1 MPMMTRQTGGHAH
14 QASKTHNATMHRI
27 SRLKP
32 YPLFD
37 SATTRALEQSA
48 RDTLAPHTLMQRA
61 GLEVAKLALALA
73 PHARTIWVACG
84 PGNNGGDGLEAAL
97 HLHRS
102 GKQVVVTWLGEETR
116 TPQDALAALL
126 RARSAGVVFSADPPP
141 HWDFCI
147 DALLGTGL
155 RGASSGRMANWIQ
168 RINHSSAPVLA
179 VDVPSGLSPDTGHC
193 AISSIAK
200 NPDLDG
206 VEALFTLSLLTLKPG
221 LFTAVGRDKAGEVWF
236 SDLGVEAPLN
246 PQALTGQAPTGQAPC
261 AMLGGP
267 PAVRVRPHASHKG
280 SYGDVTVIG
289 GARGMTGAALL
300 AASAALNTGAGRVFL
315 GLLDDDPLR
324 VDPLHPELMIRPV
337 DGLDLSASAVVCGC
351 GAGQSVNGVLPNV
364 LSSAPRLVLDA
375 DALNGIAGNPLLQS
389 MLSARQGRN
398 QETVLTP
405 HPLEAA
411 RLLGCSAADIQANR
425 LLAAQQLAT
434 RFQCVTV
441 LKGSGTVIAAPQ
453 RLPVINPTGNAR
465 LATAGSGDVLAG
477 LIGAGLA
484 GGMRAFDAACA
495 AVYQHGLVADQWPTG
510 TPLVASRLA
519 GRITTEYP
527 ANG

>member
-1 MPMMTRQTGGHAH
+1 MPMMARQTSGHAH

-27 SRLKP
+27 SSLQP

-116 TPQDALAALL
+116 APPDALAALL
-126 RARSAGVVFSADPPP
+126 RSRSAGVVFSMDPPQ

-168 RINHSSAPVLA
+168 RINQSSAPVLA

-200 NPDLDG
+200 NPDLDS

-221 LFTAVGRDKAGEVWF
+221 LFTAAGRDKAGEVWF
-236 SDLGVEAPLN
+236 SDLGVEALFN
-246 PQALTGQAPTGQAPC
+246 PQALTGQAPTTQAPC

-267 PAVRVRPHASHKG
+267 PAVRV
-280 SYGDVTVIG
+280 
-289 GARGMTGAALL
+289 L
-300 AASAALNTGAGRVFL
+300 F
-315 GLLDDDPLR
+315 
-324 VDPLHPELMIRPV
+324 
-337 DGLDLSASAVVCGC
+337 
-351 GAGQSVNGVLPNV
+351 
-364 LSSAPRLVLDA
+364 
-375 DALNGIAGNPLLQS
+375 
-389 MLSARQGRN
+389 
-398 QETVLTP
+398 
-405 HPLEAA
+405 
-411 RLLGCSAADIQANR
+411 
-425 LLAAQQLAT
+425 
-434 RFQCVTV
+434 
-441 LKGSGTVIAAPQ
+441 
-453 RLPVINPTGNAR
+453 
-465 LATAGSGDVLAG
+465 
-477 LIGAGLA
+477 
-484 GGMRAFDAACA
+484 ACA
-495 AVYQHGLVADQWPTG
+495 SVAVPV
-510 TPLVASRLA
+510 S
-519 GRITTEYP
+519 EE
-527 ANG
+527 